1 LFSVVITSANRC
13 QMGVHG
19 YPGSG
24 GVFARRWIG
33 AGLIA
38 FGAWTGLLAG
48 AAAAR
53 GEARMAVCDPIVVFG
68 ADTEAGRVTLLSGEL
83 IASGAGP

>member
-1 LFSVVITSANRC
+1 
-13 QMGVHG
+13 MGAHG

-24 GVFARRWIG
+24 GVFARRCIG

-68 ADTEAGRVTLLSGEL
+68 ADTEPGNVTLLSGEL

>member
-1 LFSVVITSANRC
+1 
-13 QMGVHG
+13 MGVHG

-48 AAAAR
+48 ATAAKAKPGWR
-53 GEARMAVCDPIVVFG
+53 CAPIVVFG
-68 ADTEAGRVTLLSGEL
+68 ADTEAGRVTCSR
-83 IASGAGP
+83 AS